1 MSFLKEKDLERLS
14 INNMRQKYQALFR
27 NALEF
32 EGMEYGVKPYL
43 MDKLLFNGQIAAF
56 NLELSASV
64 EYKELAFAT
73 FVEKSWKWNNQPASI
88 TVLNERAAPHFPTR
102 SLVVDEE
109 AVILKL
115 DFIPNNYIKEYVQ
128 RLWDIQATI
137 NTNLKVHKMPFVI
150 KSTDTKTINA
160 IREIIKNHWV
170 VSIDDLTFEI
180 METAA
185 PYIIDKLQLYYSET
199 EAELLTI
206 LGVDNVKFE
215 KKAQMTK
222 DEINA
227 NNEEITAYRQILENK
242 IEAFFNQ
249 INDVLGHNLRIKK
262 QKQDEILDEESER
275 DEDDGV

>member
-1 MSFLKEKDLERLS
+1 MKMLDDKNLSRLS
-14 INNMRQKYQALFR
+14 INNMRKKYQALFR
-27 NALEF
+27 NVLEY
-32 EGMEYGVKPYL
+32 EGMEYGVKPYF
-43 MDKLLFNGQIAAF
+43 MQKLLFNGQIAAF

-64 EYKELAFAT
+64 EHKELAFAT

-102 SLVVDEE
+102 ALVVDEE

-115 DFIPNNYIKEYVQ
+115 DFIPNDYIKEYVQ

-137 NTNLKVHKMPFVI
+137 NTNLKVHKMPFII
-150 KSTDTKTINA
+150 KSSDTKTINA

-170 VSIDDLTFEI
+170 VSVDDLTFEI
-180 METAA
+180 METEAT
-185 PYIIDKLQLYYSET
+185 YIIDKLQLYYSET

-215 KKAQMTK
+215 KKAQMTR
-222 DEINA
+222 DEVNA
-227 NNEEITAYRQILENK
+227 NNEEITAYRKILKNK

-249 INDVLGHNLRIKK
+249 INEVLGHDLRIKEE
-262 QKQDEILDEESER
+262 KQDEIIDEESEG
-275 DEDDGV
+275 DEYDKF

>member
-1 MSFLKEKDLERLS
+1 MSFLKEKDLVRLS

-27 NALEF
+27 NALKF
-32 EGMEYGVKPYL
+32 ENMEYGVHSYF

-64 EYKELAFAT
+64 EHKELAFAT

-102 SLVVDEE
+102 ALVVDEE
-109 AVILKL
+109 AVVLKL
-115 DFIPNNYIKEYVQ
+115 DFVPNDYIKEYVQ

-137 NTNLKVHKMPFVI
+137 NTNLKVHKMPFII
-150 KSTDTKTINA
+150 KSSDTKTINA

-215 KKAQMTK
+215 KKAQMTR
-222 DEINA
+222 DEVNA
-227 NNEEITAYRQILENK
+227 NNEEITAYRKILESK

-249 INDVLGHNLRIKK
+249 INEVLGHDLRIKEEV
-262 QKQDEILDEESER
+262 QDEIVDEESEG
-275 DEDDGV
+275 DEYDGF

>member
-1 MSFLKEKDLERLS
+1 MKMLDDKNLARLS
-14 INNMRQKYQALFR
+14 MNNMRLKYQALFM

-32 EGMEYGVKPYL
+32 EGMEYGVKPYF
-43 MDKLLFNGQIAAF
+43 MGKLLFNGQIAAF
-56 NLELSASV
+56 NLDLSESV
-64 EYKELAFAT
+64 EHKELAFAT
-73 FVEKSWKWNNQPASI
+73 FTEKSWKWNNQPASI

-115 DFIPNNYIKEYVQ
+115 NFVPNDYIKEYVQ

-137 NTNLKVHKMPFVI
+137 DTNLKVHKMPFII
-150 KSTDTKTINA
+150 KSSDTKTINA

-227 NNEEITAYRQILENK
+227 NNEEITAYRKILKNK

-249 INDVLGHNLRIKK
+249 INEVLGHDLRIKK
-262 QKQDEILDEESER
+262 EVQDEIINEESES
-275 DEDDGV
+275 DEDDGF